1 MSKSRKTEDTD
12 AVERIAVFN
21 TKWDS
26 RLLPRKFDA
35 MAHDAS
41 SFLRATAHL
50 FFDRLVQITLP
61 PSPLVFGCGDLHLEN
76 FGSYSGENRL
86 TYFDQNDFDEAA
98 LMPAGVE
105 MVRFLASIIVTIRLH
120 EPDDLDPKR
129 QAKQALDAYAAA
141 LAGGKPGWI
150 ERELARGPVADLL
163 SGLAGRSHRDQLD
176 LFSRV
181 GRHGRR
187 KLLRDGRR
195 SFPLPKESEPLEAQI
210 KATLAAIGKER
221 GERGFW
227 KLRDLAGR
235 IAGKGS
241 LGRPRYVALVKGHGD
256 PDGNFLIDI
265 KSAWPPAAL
274 AAVEAPQ
281 PVFADAAE
289 RVVFVQRLAQA
300 RSPAFLQTALLA
312 NQPFILRELQ
322 PAEDR
327 LAIEALVER
336 PKRLSLAIE
345 TLSRIAAWDQLRG
358 CGRRGAAGAEEL
370 IAFGAEEHWRR
381 ELLEAAAECAA
392 EVERD
397 YASFEAAW
405 RKRDSRLTAL
415 IGTR

>member
-1 MSKSRKTEDTD
+1 MSKSRKTEDAD
-12 AVERIAVFN
+12 AVERIAASN
-21 TKWDS
+21 SQWHGQ
-26 RLLPRKFDA
+26 LLTRKFDA

-50 FFDRLVQITLP
+50 FFDRLGTIALP

-86 TYFDQNDFDEAA
+86 TYFDQNDFDEAV
-98 LMPAGVE
+98 LMPAAVE
-105 MVRFLASIIVTIRLH
+105 MVRFLASVIVTIRLH
-120 EPDDLDPKR
+120 EPDDLDPRR

-141 LAGGKPGWI
+141 LSGGKPGWI
-150 ERELARGPVADLL
+150 ERELARGPLADLM

-195 SFPLPKESEPLEAQI
+195 TFPLPKDAESIETEI
-210 KATLAAIGKER
+210 KSTLAAIGKER

-227 KLRDLAGR
+227 KLRDLSCR

-256 PDGNFLIDI
+256 PDGNFLVDI
-265 KSAWPPAAL
+265 KSAWPSAAL
-274 AAVEAPQ
+274 AAVQAPQ

-289 RVVFVQRLAQA
+289 RVVFVQRLSQA
-300 RSPAFLQTALLA
+300 RSPAFLQSALLA
-312 NQPFILRELQ
+312 NQPFVLRELQ
-322 PAEDR
+322 PSEDR

-336 PKRLSLAIE
+336 PKRLSHAIE
-345 TLSRIAAWDQLRG
+345 TLAHIAAWNQLRG
-358 CGRRGAAGAEEL
+358 SGRRGAADAEEL
-370 IAFGAEEHWRR
+370 VAFGADEHWRR
-381 ELLEAAAECAA
+381 ELLEAAAESAA

-405 RKRDSRLTAL
+405 RKRDPRLTAL
-415 IGTR
+415 AAKH